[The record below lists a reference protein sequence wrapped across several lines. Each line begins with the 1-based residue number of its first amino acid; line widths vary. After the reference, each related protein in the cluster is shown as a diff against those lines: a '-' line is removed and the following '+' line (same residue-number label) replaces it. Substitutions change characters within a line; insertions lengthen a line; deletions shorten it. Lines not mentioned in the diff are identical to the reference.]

1 MPKSWKV
8 LYRNAEGNFEPVE
21 NNAPYRINKDTFN
34 KVSFKPVKTNCIK
47 IEIVL
52 QERWSS
58 GVQEVVIG

>member
-1 MPKSWKV
+1 M
-8 LYRNAEGNFEPVE
+8 LYRNAEGNFKPVD
-21 NNAPYRINKDTFN
+21 NNATYRTEKDTFN
-34 KVSFKPVKTNCIK
+34 KVSFEPVKTNCIK